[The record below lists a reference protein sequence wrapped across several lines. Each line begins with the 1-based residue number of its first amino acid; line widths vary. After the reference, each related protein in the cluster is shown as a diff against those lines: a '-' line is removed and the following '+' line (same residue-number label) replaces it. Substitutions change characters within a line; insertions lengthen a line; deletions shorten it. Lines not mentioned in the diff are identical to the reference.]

1 MLEHTVYLVSRVDPL
16 RYILSKMV
24 LSGRLAKWAMLLS
37 QFDITYIPQKAVKGQ
52 ALANFLAAHPIPD
65 DFPIDDDLPNEDVFA
80 MTVTKSTWKMYF
92 DGACRQSGSGAGVI
106 FITPDE
112 GVIPYSFTLTS
123 AVSNNSAEYEAL
135 IIGLEIA
142 INMGLDTLSVYGDS
156 QLVINQLMGTYM
168 VKKQE
173 LLPYFKRA
181 KELLAMFEDLNIQHI
196 VRNQNKRLT
205 L

>member
-1 MLEHTVYLVSRVDPL
+1 MLEHTVHLVSKADPL

-65 DFPIDDDLPNEDVFA
+65 DFPIDDDLPDEDVFTT
-80 MTVTKSTWKMYF
+80 TVTKSTWQMYF
-92 DGACRQSGSGAGVI
+92 NGACRQSGSGTGVV
-106 FITPDE
+106 FITPNE

-142 INMGLDTLSVYGDS
+142 INMGLDTLSIYGDS

-173 LLPYFKRA
+173 
-181 KELLAMFEDLNIQHI
+181 
-196 VRNQNKRLT
+196 
-205 L
+205 